1 MNERGTLK
9 VFTQERGAELGD
21 LFGIFFEDLNHAAD
35 GGLYAELVQN
45 RSFEFDPIDH
55 SDYHALTAWGKV
67 ERGKGSAELTVE
79 ESAPFSERN
88 KHYAVIEILSE
99 GDGVGILNQGFNSG
113 IPVKEGEAYMF
124 SFYARRD
131 SSFDVPVRIAVEGL
145 DGIVHAAAEI
155 AVCSDE
161 WTKYEAVM
169 TAKATDYSSRLV
181 IVTKGSG
188 KLYLDMVS
196 LFPAKTFRDR
206 PNGMRED
213 IAAMIAELKPKFMR
227 FPGGCLVHDGSL
239 NADERNS
246 MYRWKNTI
254 GDIEQRPARRNNWRY
269 NQTLGLG
276 YYEYFLFC
284 EDIGAKPIPILTA
297 GYDPHH
303 KRIVPLD
310 ELQPWIDDALD
321 LIEFAC
327 GDSSTEWGGI
337 RAGLGHPEPFG
348 LEYIGIGNE
357 EVGEPFF
364 ERYAYFHRAI
374 KEKYPAIKII
384 NSSGPFAAGGE
395 YERGWNSARENRSDL
410 VDEHYYQSPE
420 WFLANYNRYDHFKVD
435 EPKVF
440 LGEYASW
447 GNTYYN
453 ALVEAAFMTGLE
465 KNAHAVGLACYAP
478 MLCNVDYVNWKP
490 DMIWFNN
497 HEVYGTVNYYVQQLF
512 MHHQGDHLL
521 KIEARGFER
530 PHAEPAASI
539 TGKLTLCTDLCSIQ
553 FRDVR
558 LINDETGEIKCFEG
572 LPEVLSDMQEDRLNG
587 TAKRSMELGETDWDS
602 YTLRFKAKKISGPK
616 GFDVCFGKSDDK
628 NQLIWEVG
636 GWQNQDSMVVSKVD
650 GRGSCLTQSLFTVE
664 TGIEYDF
671 ALEVS
676 GRRIRTYVDGVLIN
690 DTEDKLPVIE
700 AVYYSASSDRSTGDV
715 IVKVVNVQEQSAA
728 GQVVL
733 EDLPKTPSMVEV
745 IELSGYGLDEENDFE
760 SPKRIVPKRKELHPE
775 ANSFFYDF
783 PGHSVTIFRV
793 KKVLKQDRGRRNH

>member
-1 MNERGTLK
+1 MKERGTLK
-9 VFTQERGAELGD
+9 VSTQERGAELGD

-55 SDYHALTAWGKV
+55 RDYHALTAWEKV
-67 ERGKGSAELTVE
+67 ERGRGSAVLSVE
-79 ESAPFSERN
+79 ESSPFSERN
-88 KHYAVIEILSE
+88 KHYAVLEILEE
-99 GDGVGILNQGFNSG
+99 GDGVGILNKGFNSG
-113 IPVKEGEAYMF
+113 IPVKEGEAYTF

-131 SSFDVPVRIAVEGL
+131 SSFDVPVHITVEGQ
-145 DGIVHAAAEI
+145 DGTVHTAAEI
-155 AVCSDE
+155 AVSSDK
-161 WTKYEAVM
+161 WTKYEAVL
-169 TAKATDYSSRLV
+169 TANATDVSSRLA

-196 LFPAKTFRDR
+196 LFPLRTFRNR

-213 IAAMIAELKPKFMR
+213 IAALIAELKPKFMR

-239 NADERNS
+239 NPDDRNS

-254 GDIEQRPARRNNWRY
+254 GEVEQRPARRNNWSY

-284 EDIGAKPIPILTA
+284 EDIGAKPIPILPA

-327 GDSSTEWGGI
+327 GDASTVWGGI

-374 KEKYPAIKII
+374 KAKYPDIKII

-395 YERGWNSARENRSDL
+395 YERGWKSARDNGSDL

-420 WFLANYNRYDHFKVD
+420 WFLANYGRYDRFKAD

-465 KNAHAVGLACYAP
+465 RNAHAVGLACYAP

-497 HEVYGTVNYYVQQLF
+497 HEVYGTANYYVQQLF

-521 KIEARGFER
+521 QIEANGFER
-530 PHAEPAASI
+530 PHAEPAAPI
-539 TGKLTLCTDLCSIQ
+539 TGKFSLGTDLCSVQYWDIQ
-553 FRDVR
+553 
-558 LINDETGEIKCFEG
+558 LINDETGEVKHLAGQGGI
-572 LPEVLSDMQEDRLNG
+572 LSDTQEDRLNG
-587 TAKRSMELGETDWDS
+587 TVVKTRELDETDWGS

-616 GFDVCFGKSDDK
+616 GFDVYFGKNDDE
-628 NQLIWEVG
+628 NQLIWEIG
-636 GWQNQDSMVVSKVD
+636 GWQNQDSAVVSKVD

-664 TGIEYDF
+664 TGIAYEF

-676 GRRIRTYVDGVLIN
+676 GRRIRTYVDGLLIN
-690 DTEDKLPVIE
+690 DTEDKQPVIE
-700 AVYYSASSDRSTGDV
+700 PLYFSSSADQSTGDV
-715 IVKVVNVQEQSAA
+715 IVKVVNVQEQSVSA
-728 GQVVL
+728 QVEL
-733 EDLPKTPSMVEV
+733 ADLPKMPTLVEV
-745 IELSGYGLDEENDFE
+745 FELSGYVLDEANDFE
-760 SPKRIVPKRKELHPE
+760 SPKRILPKRKELQPE
-775 ANSFFYDF
+775 TNSFFYDF
-783 PGHSVTIFRV
+783 PKHSVTIFRV
-793 KKVLKQDRGRRNH
+793 K